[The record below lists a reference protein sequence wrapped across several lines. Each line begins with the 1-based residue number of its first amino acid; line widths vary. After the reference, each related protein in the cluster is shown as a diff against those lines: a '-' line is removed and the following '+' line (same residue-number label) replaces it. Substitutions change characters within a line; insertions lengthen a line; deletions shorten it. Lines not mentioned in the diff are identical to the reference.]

1 MGRKKKK
8 HFKMKLNYKLQNQF
22 KKTRLET
29 QKAIGNSYAELNTF
43 KRNPSDCGSP
53 ELQIARLTDRIAHLS
68 THLSEHKH
76 DNSTKRGLTLIIGK
90 RFSLLSYLSRKDQKK
105 YRHLCSTLGI
115 KR

>member
-1 MGRKKKK
+1 MGHK
-8 HFKMKLNYKLQNQF
+8 FQNYN
-22 KKTRLET
+22 KKTRLGSR
-29 QKAIGNSYAELNTF
+29 KATGNIYAELETF
-43 KRNPSDCGSP
+43 KRNLDDCGSP
-53 ELQIARLTDRIAHLS
+53 EIQIARLTYLIAHLS

>member
-1 MGRKKKK
+1 MGI
-8 HFKMKLNYKLQNQF
+8 MKINFRFQNYNKQ
-22 KKTRLET
+22 TRFGS
-29 QKAIGNSYAELNTF
+29 QKAIGNTYTELETL
-43 KRNPSDCGSP
+43 KRNPNDCGSP
-53 ELQIARLTDRIAHLS
+53 EIQIARLTYRITHLS
-68 THLSEHKH
+68 THLSEHKQ